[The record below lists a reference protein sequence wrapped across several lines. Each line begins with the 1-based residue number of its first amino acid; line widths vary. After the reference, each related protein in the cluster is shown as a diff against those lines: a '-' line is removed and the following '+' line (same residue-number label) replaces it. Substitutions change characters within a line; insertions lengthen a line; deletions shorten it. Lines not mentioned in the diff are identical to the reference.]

1 MAKGTLN
8 PGHTNPR
15 FGALL
20 KYGLE
25 LPTFEPIKAVCIVHL
40 YVSLVLSSEDE

>member
-25 LPTFEPIKAVCIVHL
+25 LPTFEPIKELCVL
-40 YVSLVLSSEDE
+40 YICM